1 MLMVEGLI
9 HLMFLMLDV
18 LMLVGALVVF
28 FSWTTRNRKKCEPQE
43 VTVRLEKKNK

>member
-18 LMLVGALVVF
+18 LMLVGALVV
-28 FSWTTRNRKKCEPQE
+28 SSVGQQEIERNVNLKK
-43 VTVRLEKKNK
+43 